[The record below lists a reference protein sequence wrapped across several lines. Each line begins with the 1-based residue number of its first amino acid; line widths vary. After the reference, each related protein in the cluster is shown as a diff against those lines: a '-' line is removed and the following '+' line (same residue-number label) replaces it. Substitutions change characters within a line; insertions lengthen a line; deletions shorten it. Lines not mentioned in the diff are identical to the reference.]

1 MFKVEVDK
9 TKNLLKDHFAERVDA
24 GEAQRYGDEI
34 QLFLA
39 DLRPGFRQLT
49 DLSGLESM
57 DLACL
62 PHIAQVM
69 DACSKAGLKLVVRV
83 IPDPRKDI
91 GLNIMSLFHHRRRIR
106 IVTCKSLEEALTVL
120 GTES

>member
-9 TKNLLKDHFAERVDA
+9 TKNLLKVHFAQRVDA
-24 GEAQRYGDEI
+24 GEAQHYASEI
-34 QLFLA
+34 QLLLA
-39 DLRPGFRQLT
+39 DFGPGFRQMT

-91 GLNIMSLFHHRRRIR
+91 GLNIMSLFHHRR
-106 IVTCKSLEEALTVL
+106 
-120 GTES
+120 